1 MNSMISSPQQ
11 PAMVSDLSSMAD
23 KAGEA
28 ARLMR
33 TLGHDG
39 RLLVLCA
46 LVGQGEASAGEL
58 VGLSGLSQSALSQH
72 LTILREQGLVATRRQ
87 GTSIIYRLADP
98 RVAAVLE
105 TLHRLYCGPHS
116 DTDPKLETDS

>member
-1 MNSMISSPQQ
+1 MNTMLPTFDPQASA
-11 PAMVSDLSSMAD
+11 PDLASMAE

-28 ARLMR
+28 ARLLR
-33 TLGHDG
+33 ILGHDG
-39 RLLVLCA
+39 RLLVLCT

-72 LTILREQGLVATRRQ
+72 LAILREQGLVASRRD

-98 RVAAVLE
+98 RVVAVLE
-105 TLHRLYCGPHS
+105 TLHRVFCSP
-116 DTDPKLETDS
+116 DQ